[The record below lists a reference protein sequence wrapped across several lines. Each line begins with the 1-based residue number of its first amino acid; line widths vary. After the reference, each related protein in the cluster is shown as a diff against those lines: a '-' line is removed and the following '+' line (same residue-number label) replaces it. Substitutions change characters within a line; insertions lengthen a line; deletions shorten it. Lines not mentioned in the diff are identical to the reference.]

1 MYTNSEYGEGQG
13 PIVISN
19 VVCEGWERSLTD
31 CEHYN
36 YGSFYC
42 SHDQTIGIFCHNGKS
57 SLKNTWASHAITLL
71 LPSLAIDCDDGEI
84 RLVWSED
91 NDKEGIVEICFGT
104 LWGIISDNTWSDE
117 NAKVVCS
124 QLNFTPARECFCI
137 LTSLLIC
144 KNLVNTC
151 CV

>member
-1 MYTNSEYGEGQG
+1 MYKNSEYGEGEG

-57 SLKNTWASHAITLL
+57 SLREYMKNACNYIALS
-71 LPSLAIDCDDGEI
+71 
-84 RLVWSED
+84 
-91 NDKEGIVEICFGT
+91 
-104 LWGIISDNTWSDE
+104 ISRNR
-117 NAKVVCS
+117 V
-124 QLNFTPARECFCI
+124 
-137 LTSLLIC
+137 
-144 KNLVNTC
+144 
-151 CV
+151 